1 MPTNQPTCLLFAVT
15 PEGAHG
21 LTPPA
26 GIDNANDVFD
36 DLPLGIYEGLRTF
49 DHDRLFA
56 LSQHLRRAERS
67 MERLGWSERIDE
79 PSLRLALRQALP
91 AAPWPESRVRFDVLA
106 APATQLGSESRT
118 LIALSPW
125 AGVPAEHMEL
135 GTRSRLV
142 RDLRRQRPLVK
153 EAAFVLDR
161 RRHPG
166 GEREDYE
173 PIMVDEE
180 ERLLEGTSSNI
191 FFVQGGVLRTA
202 EAGVLEGITRAVF
215 LELARE
221 LEIPIREQALHTN
234 ELRDLDE
241 AFLTSSVRSLVPIV
255 RIDDCIIGTGRPGP
269 LGRRLARA
277 YEERVEREARRP

>member
-1 MPTNQPTCLLFAVT
+1 MSLPTYLLFAVT
-15 PEGAHG
+15 PKGARG

-26 GIDNANDVFD
+26 GIDHANDAFD
-36 DLPLGIYEGLRTF
+36 SLPLGIYEGLRTF

-67 MERLGWSERIDE
+67 MERLGWSQRIDGAA
-79 PSLRLALRQALP
+79 LHLALRQVLP
-91 AAPWPESRVRFDVLA
+91 EAPWSESRVRFDVLA

-125 AGVPAEHMEL
+125 DGVPAEHMEL
-135 GTRSRLV
+135 GTHSRLV
-142 RDLRRQRPLVK
+142 RDLRRHRPLVK
-153 EAAFVLDR
+153 EASFVLDR

-166 GEREDYE
+166 GQREDYE

-191 FFVQGGVLRTA
+191 FFVQDGVLRTA
-202 EAGVLEGITRAVF
+202 EAGVLEGITRGVF

-221 LEIPIREQALHTN
+221 LEIPIREQALHTS
-234 ELRDLDE
+234 ELCDLDE

-255 RIDDCIIGTGRPGP
+255 RIDDVTIGTGRPGP
-269 LGRRLARA
+269 LGRQLARV
-277 YEERVEREARRP
+277 YEARVERDARRP